1 MFRDRCCRRGRRPH
15 LHCLKISRLPDK
27 IVGRDWEQSQLPGI
41 EQWCWFIL
49 RLLRTVNGMSKKELQ
64 IMIETAVENAI
75 EKTLLDIFEDPDK
88 GLRLKKK
95 LRFRLARQKQAV
107 QAG

>member
-1 MFRDRCCRRGRRPH
+1 
-15 LHCLKISRLPDK
+15 
-27 IVGRDWEQSQLPGI
+27 
-41 EQWCWFIL
+41 
-49 RLLRTVNGMSKKELQ
+49 MSKKELQ

-95 LRFRLARQKQAV
+95 LRFRLARQKQAI
-107 QAG
+107 QAGHRGKSLDEVAAKLGLE